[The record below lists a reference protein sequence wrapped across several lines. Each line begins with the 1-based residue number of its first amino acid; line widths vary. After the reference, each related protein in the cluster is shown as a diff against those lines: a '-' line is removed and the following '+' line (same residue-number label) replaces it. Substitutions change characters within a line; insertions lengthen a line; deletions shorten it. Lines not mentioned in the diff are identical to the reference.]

1 MNKDKKTDEE
11 LLEDIRREWMNF
23 AQNSF
28 VGEKFKLTNGNSVS
42 SRNIT
47 KDKINKY
54 LENPVASYQN
64 LQQASEYFLN
74 NSGIYY
80 RLIKTLPIILTYD
93 YSIYP
98 FAEPSKLE
106 ENKDKIIEAYSIA
119 SLYLDKINVKKFAR
133 MVGKDL
139 FENGEGFYY
148 KIEDNAGII
157 YQKIP
162 NKYCLPFLNENG
174 VWRYVIDLS
183 KIGSEDLTSY
193 PIEIQKAYELYKN
206 DSKNPIFLLG
216 KYYFIKDGICF
227 TFSEKAEHS
236 FPPFSFMFNDLI
248 ELDEKKELKSQID
261 KVENSKMIHNK
272 IDISN
277 PETAVDPK
285 TARKYN
291 EAIKANLKNKGLDS
305 VFSITNPFEAQILS
319 LKSKS
324 DSNDTLITKAVTQ
337 AMTEAGITEMLY
349 NSEKGGA
356 EALKKSI
363 ITLSSLCINIICDKL
378 VDYINY
384 ELSNLKGN
392 VKMAMKLYENSTIYN
407 QDELRS
413 KSRENLAYGGS
424 RLEFMALGG
433 YTPLQGYNQL
443 KMESM
448 LNIDSLFIPIETS
461 HTQSGDSN
469 TTKKTA
475 SEIVDSGGSIAET
488 TEQQEDKS

>member
-80 RLIKTLPIILTYD
+80 RLIKTLPMILTYD

-183 KIGSEDLTSY
+183 KMGSEDLTSY

-216 KYYFIKDGICF
+216 KYYFIKDV
-227 TFSEKAEHS
+227 A
-236 FPPFSFMFNDLI
+236 
-248 ELDEKKELKSQID
+248 
-261 KVENSKMIHNK
+261 
-272 IDISN
+272 
-277 PETAVDPK
+277 
-285 TARKYN
+285 
-291 EAIKANLKNKGLDS
+291 
-305 VFSITNPFEAQILS
+305 
-319 LKSKS
+319 
-324 DSNDTLITKAVTQ
+324 
-337 AMTEAGITEMLY
+337 
-349 NSEKGGA
+349 
-356 EALKKSI
+356 
-363 ITLSSLCINIICDKL
+363 
-378 VDYINY
+378 
-384 ELSNLKGN
+384 
-392 VKMAMKLYENSTIYN
+392 
-407 QDELRS
+407 
-413 KSRENLAYGGS
+413 
-424 RLEFMALGG
+424 
-433 YTPLQGYNQL
+433 
-443 KMESM
+443 
-448 LNIDSLFIPIETS
+448 
-461 HTQSGDSN
+461 
-469 TTKKTA
+469 
-475 SEIVDSGGSIAET
+475 
-488 TEQQEDKS
+488 